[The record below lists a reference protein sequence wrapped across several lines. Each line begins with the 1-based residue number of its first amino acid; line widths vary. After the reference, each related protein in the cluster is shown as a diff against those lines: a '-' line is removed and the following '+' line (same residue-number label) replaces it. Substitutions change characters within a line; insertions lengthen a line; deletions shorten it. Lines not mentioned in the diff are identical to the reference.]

1 MELRHI
7 RYFLTLAHELHFGKA
22 AQKLCITQPPLSR
35 QIKELEMELGVQLF
49 LRSNKR
55 VALTIAGEH
64 FKKEVGTI
72 LAQLELLKQQTNQ
85 IYHSFAG
92 EIKISHTSS
101 IDKRQ
106 LGRLIQRIDQ
116 SYPFLNAKLY
126 ELSSDRQIQLL
137 TDRKMDIGIIRAPA
151 SSPLLHSLK
160 LYDDGFALMYPKT
173 FDLPDDM
180 SQLSQEAFIAF
191 DKDNAQFYHRQV
203 TAYCAQLGFTPTAR
217 HECNNM
223 ASIIEF
229 VHLGLGIS
237 VVPQS
242 LQEQCRNLNIN
253 FLNLGEITL
262 KTDVML
268 AYSKNSKHPAMDE
281 LCSLILQI
289 FKG

>member
-7 RYFLTLAHELHFGKA
+7 RYFLTLAQELHFGKA

-35 QIKELEMELGVQLF
+35 QIKEMEMELGVQLF

-55 VALTIAGEH
+55 VVLTVAGEH
-64 FKKEVGTI
+64 FKKEASSI

-92 EIKISHTSS
+92 EIKISHTGS

-106 LGRLIQRIDQ
+106 LGLLIQRIDE
-116 SYPFLNAKLY
+116 SYPFLNAKLF

-137 TDRKMDIGIIRAPA
+137 TDRKMDLGIIRAPA

-160 LYDDGFALMYPKT
+160 LYDDGFALMYPTT
-173 FDLPDDM
+173 FNLPVDM
-180 SQLSQEAFIAF
+180 SLISQEEFIAF
-191 DKDNAQFYHRQV
+191 DMDNAQFYHRHV
-203 TAYCAQLGFTPTAR
+203 TAYCAQLGFTPTVR

-253 FLNLGEITL
+253 FLNLADITL

-281 LCSLILQI
+281 LCNLILQI